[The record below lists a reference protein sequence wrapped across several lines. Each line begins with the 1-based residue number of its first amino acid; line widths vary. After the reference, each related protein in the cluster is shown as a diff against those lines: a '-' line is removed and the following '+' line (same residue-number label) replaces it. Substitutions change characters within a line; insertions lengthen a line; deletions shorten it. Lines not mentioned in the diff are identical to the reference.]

1 MDDIQ
6 SIHTRAYSKSTDFG
20 EITPLQRAI
29 TLGKALPSLIVKTL
43 IVNVVTIYYLLLSLY
58 HYFIPKALKDI
69 RGQLA
74 AVSKR
79 IELTFTQLNSI
90 SKILMF
96 SFNR

>member
-20 EITPLQRAI
+20 EITPLKRGV

-43 IVNVVTIYYLLLSLY
+43 IVNVVAIYYLLLQLF
-58 HYFIPKALKDI
+58 HYFVPKSLNDI

-74 AVSKR
+74 VVS
-79 IELTFTQLNSI
+79 
-90 SKILMF
+90 
-96 SFNR
+96 